1 MYLEVGWEHGLDLSG
16 SRWGQ
21 VAGFVNAV
29 MNFRFPKKAGIF
41 FSLAKDLSASQI
53 GLLHGFIQYSLIM

>member
-1 MYLEVGWEHGLDLSG
+1 MYLEVGWGHGLGLSA

-41 FSLAKDLSASQI
+41 LNS
-53 GLLHGFIQYSLIM
+53 